1 MSGSTSNK
9 SLNTPANNSNINVW
23 DVPVNANWTTID
35 NAMGGVTNLS
45 VTGVSSSRVI
55 LTATQYAPLVLN
67 VTGTLTANVTY
78 AFPTTIGGQW
88 IVYNNTTGAY
98 TLSFASG
105 AFNVN
110 TITVPQGSTVIIASF
125 LSNVYQ
131 ITPPATTAIGSVVAY
146 AGASAPTYYQ
156 LCYGQAISRSIYFAL
171 FAVIGTTFGTGDG
184 STTFNVPDLR
194 GRMLAGVDNMGGS
207 AANRVTSAVS
217 GITGTTLGATGGDQH
232 AQQDTLTVVDPGHLH
247 TANQLFQGIGSTA
260 GPNNS
265 AVNFFST
272 STGST
277 NTATTGITV
286 TSGLTGASQNMPPT
300 AMINYIIYAGA

>member
-1 MSGSTSNK
+1 MAAGESIEASCLPSN
-9 SLNTPANNSNINVW
+9 
-23 DVPVNANWTTID
+23 TTIVSIT
-35 NAMGGVTNLS
+35 NSSTVVVSQAATAGGTV
-45 VTGVSSSRVI
+45 
-55 LTATQYAPLVLN
+55 TATV
-67 VTGTLTANVTY
+67 
-78 AFPTTIGGQW
+78 FPWG
-88 IVYNNTTGAY
+88 N
-98 TLSFASG
+98 
-105 AFNVN
+105 
-110 TITVPQGSTVIIASF
+110 
-125 LSNVYQ
+125 
-131 ITPPATTAIGSVVAY
+131 
-146 AGASAPTYYQ
+146 
-156 LCYGQAISRSIYFAL
+156 
-171 FAVIGTTFGTGDG
+171 GDG